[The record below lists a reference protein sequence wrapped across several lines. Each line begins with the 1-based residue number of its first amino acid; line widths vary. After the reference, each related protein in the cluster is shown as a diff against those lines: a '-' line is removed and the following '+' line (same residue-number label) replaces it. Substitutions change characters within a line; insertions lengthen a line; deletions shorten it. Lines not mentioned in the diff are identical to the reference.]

1 MKKRMLSLI
10 CVLALCLGLLPVT
23 ALAAGEDAPD
33 TLYVGNRQVI
43 SGTETTYWSTD
54 PSTGN
59 LTESNESGNWK
70 TEATPMMTNEARV
83 AAVMERVRARVQLRK
98 QRRMAGVLVLAALA
112 AGVMLALAAIAA
124 LIPVRAKEE
133 L

>member
-1 MKKRMLSLI
+1 
-10 CVLALCLGLLPVT
+10 
-23 ALAAGEDAPD
+23 
-33 TLYVGNRQVI
+33 
-43 SGTETTYWSTD
+43 
-54 PSTGN
+54 
-59 LTESNESGNWK
+59 
-70 TEATPMMTNEARV
+70 MMINEARV
-83 AAVMERVRARVQLRK
+83 TAVMERVRARVQLRK

>member
-1 MKKRMLSLI
+1 
-10 CVLALCLGLLPVT
+10 
-23 ALAAGEDAPD
+23 
-33 TLYVGNRQVI
+33 
-43 SGTETTYWSTD
+43 
-54 PSTGN
+54 
-59 LTESNESGNWK
+59 
-70 TEATPMMTNEARV
+70 MMTNEARV

-112 AGVMLALAAIAA
+112 AGAVLALAATAA

>member
-1 MKKRMLSLI
+1 
-10 CVLALCLGLLPVT
+10 
-23 ALAAGEDAPD
+23 
-33 TLYVGNRQVI
+33 
-43 SGTETTYWSTD
+43 
-54 PSTGN
+54 
-59 LTESNESGNWK
+59 
-70 TEATPMMTNEARV
+70 MMTNEARV

-98 QRRMAGVLVLAALA
+98 QRRMAGVLALAALA

>member
-1 MKKRMLSLI
+1 
-10 CVLALCLGLLPVT
+10 
-23 ALAAGEDAPD
+23 
-33 TLYVGNRQVI
+33 
-43 SGTETTYWSTD
+43 
-54 PSTGN
+54 
-59 LTESNESGNWK
+59 
-70 TEATPMMTNEARV
+70 MMTHEARV
-83 AAVMERVRARVQLRK
+83 AAVMERVRAKVQLRK

>member
-1 MKKRMLSLI
+1 
-10 CVLALCLGLLPVT
+10 
-23 ALAAGEDAPD
+23 
-33 TLYVGNRQVI
+33 
-43 SGTETTYWSTD
+43 
-54 PSTGN
+54 
-59 LTESNESGNWK
+59 
-70 TEATPMMTNEARV
+70 MMTNEARI

-112 AGVMLALAAIAA
+112 AGVMLAFAAIAA